1 MDKSGIRKVNEYKQI
16 KSQVRLA
23 VINAMPVF
31 SEPKTKRQEKRQL
44 PFHIS
49 MVNKWC
55 VLIFTRI
62 HHYYFLAGKMNLVA
76 LIVFSR
82 LQELVPSSP
91 VICPLSQF
99 LSTVLLDV
107 SRGSP
112 LFLCFLV
119 PRCRHGQFLHVS
131 YDQFRGRYQAMFIPS
146 LPHASFVIIPISSLA
161 IRIAQ

>member
-1 MDKSGIRKVNEYKQI
+1 MQNSVTFFKSLMDKSGIRKVNEYKQI

-23 VINAMPVF
+23 VISAIPV
-31 SEPKTKRQEKRQL
+31 SSKPKTKREEKRPL

-49 MVNKWC
+49 MAKKWC

-76 LIVFSR
+76 LIFCSR
-82 LQELVPSSP
+82 LQELVPGSP

-112 LFLCFLV
+112 LFFFFSGAQV
-119 PRCRHGQFLHVS
+119 QTWTIPRCEL
-131 YDQFRGRYQAMFIPS
+131 
-146 LPHASFVIIPISSLA
+146 
-161 IRIAQ
+161 